1 MSEWRYIF
9 AAYAVTWLVVVG
21 YGVYL
26 AVRRRAAERTAVTP

>member
-1 MSEWRYIF
+1 MSEWRYIV

-26 AVRRRAAERTAVTP
+26 ALRRRHAGRTAVTP